1 MPSIN
6 VANKAE
12 KGRYLLVGATATTI
26 DFSLLFIF
34 RYLFNAPIIPA
45 NMISTGVAFCFSFV
59 ANKKYAFRSS
69 DQSVIR
75 EAVLFTVLTLFGLWI
90 IQNLIIH
97 LIEPGLKDLIGS
109 SVMSLLAAKLIA
121 TGATMMWNYF
131 TYSRIVFKK

>member
-1 MPSIN
+1 MPSISLD
-6 VANKAE
+6 NKAE
-12 KGRYLLVGATATTI
+12 KGRYLIVGATATAI

-69 DQSVIR
+69 DQSVVR
-75 EAVLFTVLTLFGLWI
+75 EAVLFTVLTLFGLWV

-97 LIEPGLKDLIGS
+97 LIEPGLKNLIGS
-109 SVMSLLAAKLIA
+109 SFISLLTAKLIA
-121 TGATMMWNYF
+121 TGATMMWNYL